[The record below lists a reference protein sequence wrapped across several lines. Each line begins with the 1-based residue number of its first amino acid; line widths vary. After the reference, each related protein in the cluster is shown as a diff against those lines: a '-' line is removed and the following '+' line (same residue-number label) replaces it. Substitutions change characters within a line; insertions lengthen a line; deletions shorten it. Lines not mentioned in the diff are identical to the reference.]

1 MTPEQE
7 ERARAF
13 ARAAEVLGTAGTMT
27 LTGAPETGRAVL
39 SFETEAG
46 AYAVELTPAHII
58 AIAAAAPAVLAGIC
72 D

>member
-1 MTPEQE
+1 MAPASED
-7 ERARAF
+7 RARALE
-13 ARAAEVLGTAGTMT
+13 ASAEVLGAVSRLS
-27 LTGAPETGRAVL
+27 LTGAPELGRAVL

-46 AYAVELTPAHII
+46 SYAVELTPAHIV